1 MLLMAGG
8 AVAELTGAP
17 WYGWDYWAVG
27 RFLVTTDDAAVKADN
42 TTVAP
47 KVSG

>member
-8 AVAELTGAP
+8 AVAGATGAP

-27 RFLVTTDDAAVKADN
+27 RFLSPPMT
-42 TTVAP
+42 P
-47 KVSG
+47 L